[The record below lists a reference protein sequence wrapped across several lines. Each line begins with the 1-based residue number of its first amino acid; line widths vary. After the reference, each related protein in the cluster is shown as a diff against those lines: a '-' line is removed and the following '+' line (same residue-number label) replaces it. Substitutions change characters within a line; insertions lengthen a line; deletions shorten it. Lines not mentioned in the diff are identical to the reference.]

1 MQTKFIKNISRG
13 LWVLAVALLT
23 TLSLFI
29 SCDDDD
35 DDNGVS
41 GVVLESFGPMPIA
54 RGAELKFIG
63 YNLNQVTAVIL
74 PSNIEITTF
83 NQKTSELATITVPQD
98 AVEGLVTLKTPQG
111 DITTKT
117 PISYSEPISIESFTP
132 VNLKAGEE
140 LTIAG
145 DYLNLVKEIIFTDRV
160 SVGDSAFISQSR
172 KELKLVVPEEA
183 QSGKIA
189 VSNGAEDPVI
199 IYSASELTVI
209 LPAFSAV
216 SPNPVKAGTKLAITG
231 TNLDLVKKIVL
242 GGNKTITEFVGHSET
257 NIELTVPEDTQDG
270 KISMF
275 PASMVA
281 VESAEEL
288 IMVVP
293 TVSVSPV
300 IIKNG
305 QEITVTGTD
314 LDLVDKVLFG
324 GDTEGSITSAT
335 ETGMKVVVPDAAVTG
350 TIRFTTKA
358 QKEVSGPEITIIDPV
373 FSSFSPAESKANNT
387 ITIEGTDLDLVVDVV
402 FAGEVSGV
410 IESQTETQ
418 LQVTVPV
425 GASTGL
431 IQLVTQNGNQISSP
445 SEITITAN
453 LPEITG
459 FAEPKGTPGEILT
472 IQGTNL
478 LLIKELIFPGD
489 IKATAYGVKSDE
501 MVQVYVPIDVE
512 KGYGNITIITYEGEQ
527 GLSPEIFIGGTDPI
541 TGETIIVMDFEQHG
555 DHDGYWDSGWSGNT
569 EILNEGGNTFLR
581 VTGAL
586 DGWILNCNHQA
597 NGAPAPVIN
606 NVEDY
611 VLKFDIRIEEGVA
624 GAENAQLQ
632 FIFADQWSYWY
643 GAGLFP
649 ATTGGD
655 WVTVS
660 VPVSTWGLTG
670 TFDLSSGTNGLFGGV
685 VPAGVNIDNL
695 RFDPK

>member
-1 MQTKFIKNISRG
+1 MQTTFKKYINWG
-13 LWVLAVALLT
+13 LLLLGITLAT
-23 TLSLFI
+23 SISLFT
-29 SCDDDD
+29 SCEKDDE
-35 DDNGVS
+35 NGIS

-63 YNLNQVTAVIL
+63 YNLDQVSAIIL
-74 PSNIEITTF
+74 PAGIEITDF
-83 NQKTSELATITVPQD
+83 SQKTSELMTITVPQN

-117 PISYSEPISIESFTP
+117 PITYSEPISIESFSPATI
-132 VNLKAGEE
+132 KAGQEIT
-140 LTIAG
+140 LSG
-145 DYLNLVKEIIFTDRV
+145 DYLNLVKEVIFTDRV
-160 SVGDSAFISQSR
+160 SVGDTAFTNQSR
-172 KELKLVVPEEA
+172 KELTLVVPKEA
-183 QSGKIA
+183 QTGKIA
-189 VSNGAEDPVI
+189 VSNGAEDPII
-199 IYSASELTVI
+199 IYSGNELEVT
-209 LPAFSAV
+209 LPAFSSV
-216 SPNPVKAGTKLAITG
+216 SPNPVKAGETLTVTG
-231 TNLDLVKKIVL
+231 TNLDLVEKIVL
-242 GGNKTITEFVGHSET
+242 GGNKTVTEFVSHSET
-257 NIELTVPEDTQDG
+257 EIVLSVPEDTRDG
-270 KISMF
+270 KVVLF

-281 VESAEEL
+281 VESPEDL
-288 IMVVP
+288 TMVVP
-293 TVSVSPV
+293 TVAVSPTT
-300 IIKNG
+300 IKNG
-305 QEITVTGTD
+305 QEITVTGTN

-324 GDTEGSITSAT
+324 GDAEGTISVET
-335 ETGMKVVVPDAAVTG
+335 ETEMKVVVPDAAVTG
-350 TIRFTTKA
+350 VVRFTTKA
-358 QKEVSGPEITIIDPV
+358 QKEVNGPEITMVDPV
-373 FSSFSPAESKANNT
+373 FASFNPAESKANNT
-387 ITIEGTDLDLVVDVV
+387 ITIEGNDLDLVVEVV
-402 FAGEVSGV
+402 FAGEVPGT

-425 GASTGL
+425 GASSGL
-431 IQLVTQNGNQISSP
+431 IQLVAKNGTRVSSP

-489 IKATAYGVKSDE
+489 IKATAYGIKTDE
-501 MVQVYVPIDVE
+501 MVQVYIPVDVE

-541 TGETIIVMDFEQHG
+541 TNETIVVMDFEQHG
-555 DHDGYWDSGWSGNT
+555 DHNGYWDSGWSGNT
-569 EILNEGGNTFLR
+569 EILEENGNIFIR
-581 VTGAL
+581 VNGAL

-606 NVEDY
+606 NIENY
-611 VLKFDIRIEEGVA
+611 VLKFDIRIEEGVT

-632 FIFADQWSYWY
+632 FVFADQWNYWY
-643 GAGLFP
+643 GANLFP

-670 TFDLSSGTNGLFGGV
+670 TFDLSSGTNGLYGGV
-685 VPAGVNIDNL
+685 VPAGVSIDNL